1 MPRSRTTRTLAAVVL
16 AGCLLASCSDDQP
29 DTAPST
35 TAPADR
41 GAAVGASF
49 CDGAVGF
56 DSVSSPGGP
65 NDPTPDDMRAYAADA
80 LTHVDDIVAGA
91 PAGLHE
97 AVAKLQSAIGA
108 AGGGDASILADPG
121 FVGAAQAIERTARDH
136 CDVTTVDLTATEF
149 AFDGIPESI
158 PAGRPISF
166 QMTNDGGT
174 SHLMLL
180 AKAPDANGDGDQAFL
195 DGFLGAA
202 FAGGDAFKEF
212 EQYDVTGA
220 FPFADAG
227 KTDLALKDL
236 EPGSYLYFC
245 PLPVNPDDPSGAS
258 HYQQGM
264 YGRFTVEGG

>member
-1 MPRSRTTRTLAAVVL
+1 MLRTRAARTLAAIGL

-29 DTAPST
+29 DTAAAT
-35 TAPADR
+35 TAPADTTS
-41 GAAVGASF
+41 AVGASF

-91 PAGLHE
+91 PADLHD
-97 AVAKLQSAIGA
+97 AVSKLQDAIGA

-121 FVGAAQAIERTARDH
+121 FLAAAQAIERAARDH
-136 CDVTTVDLTATEF
+136 CDVTRVDLTATEF
-149 AFDGIPESI
+149 AFGGIPQSI

-180 AKAPDANGDGDQAFL
+180 ARAPDANAEGDQAFL

-236 EPGSYLYFC
+236 EPGTYLYFC
-245 PLPVNPDDPSGAS
+245 PLPVDPDDPSGPS

-264 YGRFTVEGG
+264 HGRFTVEEH